1 MGVFLNTAGYGYY
14 PKAAGVGCTATSQ
27 DPLYTYY
34 YARAMW
40 DVSIPLWTVRIKNTL
55 TGSIGGNKGIGAG
68 FFSCNAQYYTAS
80 FGGAQAKIGT
90 GTESDR
96 VTSGSI
102 MPYGLAA
109 WFHSFSSESCY
120 VDTYEGTSGHRCSNI
135 FSTTYGG
142 TNFSTATRGFITRDY
157 TRFQSAS
164 VAVGS
169 VWGNQ
174 PYKNACATYN
184 TNGNANANYTTCSDG
199 SRTQQLNI
207 NTINCAREYQYNVPS
222 GSQTVLLI
230 TNFYSSSC
238 GTY

>member
-1 MGVFLNTAGYGYY
+1 MGVFLNTSAYGYY
-14 PKAAGVGCTATSQ
+14 PSTPGVGCTATSQ
-27 DPLYTYY
+27 TVGYTYY

-102 MPYGLAA
+102 MAYGLGA

-120 VDTYEGTSGHRCSNI
+120 VDSWDVLSGGTRCNTL
-135 FSTTYGG
+135 FSTVYGG
-142 TNFSTATRGFITRDY
+142 NFSTATLLC
-157 TRFQSAS
+157 SNPKLLAS
-164 VAVGS
+164 LTLS
-169 VWGNQ
+169 
-174 PYKNACATYN
+174 
-184 TNGNANANYTTCSDG
+184 SF
-199 SRTQQLNI
+199 
-207 NTINCAREYQYNVPS
+207 
-222 GSQTVLLI
+222 SQK
-230 TNFYSSSC
+230 
-238 GTY
+238 